1 MFESNVYA
9 GRRSGLIR
17 RMKEKGAEGI
27 AIFIGNA
34 ETAAQYRDNCY
45 KFRQESN
52 WLYYFGID
60 APMYAASLDLDSG
73 EECIYADDVEIDDII
88 WNGPSPSVRE
98 VAESVGVKCSK
109 EYAALDETVRTALAA
124 GRRVHWLPVS
134 RWFNASRLASLL
146 GGSPEQFF
154 SEGKRGCPGASRE
167 MVESVVS
174 MRLVKEEREIAEIEK
189 ACELGYEMHTTA
201 RKGVKIGKIE
211 QEIVGAME
219 ACTLAKGW
227 GISFATILTQ
237 HGEVFHC
244 HSHENPIVPGKLLVV
259 DAGAEANSHYAS
271 DFTRTY
277 PTGGRYTQKQRE
289 IYSIVHEGND
299 YAFSIT
305 RPGITYREVHLA
317 TVARMLEGLKALG
330 LVRGDVQEMV
340 AAGVPGLFM
349 PHGLGHNMGLD
360 VHDMEDLG
368 EDIVGYD
375 ADQKR
380 SGQLGL
386 GSLRMARRLVPG
398 NVITDEP
405 GIYFIPAL
413 IELWRKEGICKEFIN
428 FELLKKEYFDFGG
441 IRLEDDVLVTED
453 GARRL
458 CPERLPISPDEVE
471 AAMAAE

>member
-9 GRRSGLIR
+9 GRRSELIR
-17 RMKEKGAEGI
+17 RMKEKGADGI
-27 AIFIGNA
+27 AVFIGNA
-34 ETAAQYRDNCY
+34 EAAAQYRDNCY

-60 APMYAASLDLDSG
+60 APLYAATLDLDSG

-88 WNGPSPSVRE
+88 WNGPSPSVKE
-98 VAESVGVKCSK
+98 VAAGVGVGCSRK
-109 EYAALDETVRTALAA
+109 YGELDEVLGKALAA
-124 GRRVHWLPVS
+124 GRRVHWLPAT
-134 RWFNASRLASLL
+134 RWFNAVRLANLL
-146 GGSPEQFF
+146 GKAPEMFF
-154 SEGKRGCPGASRE
+154 SAGKSGCPAASRE
-167 MVESVVS
+167 MVSSVIE
-174 MRLVKEEREIAEIEK
+174 MRLVKEDREIAEIEK
-189 ACELGYEMHTTA
+189 ACSLGFEMHTTA
-201 RKGVKIGKIE
+201 RKGVKVGRIE

-289 IYSIVHEGND
+289 IYSIVHDCND
-299 YAFSIT
+299 FAFSIT
-305 RPGITYREVHLA
+305 RPGISYREVHLA
-317 TVARMLEGLKALG
+317 TVARMLEGLKALN
-330 LVRGDVQEMV
+330 LVHGDVQEMV

-368 EDIVGYD
+368 ENLVGYD
-375 ADQKR
+375 SDQKR
-380 SGQLGL
+380 SEQLGL

-413 IELWRKEGICKEFIN
+413 IELWRKDGICKDFVN
-428 FELLKKEYFDFGG
+428 FDLLKKEYYDFGG
-441 IRLEDDVLVTED
+441 IRLEDDVLVTAD

-458 CPERLPISPDEVE
+458 CPTRLPIAPDDVE
-471 AAMAAE
+471 AAMATE

>member
-1 MFESNVYA
+1 
-9 GRRSGLIR
+9 
-17 RMKEKGAEGI
+17 MKEKGAEGI

-167 MVESVVS
+167 MVEGVVS

-317 TVARMLEGLKALG
+317 TVARMLEGLKSLG

-375 ADQKR
+375 IDQKR